1 MVAGQGQPV
10 VWPSVKLRQFYAL
23 RAEVEADNARRGGH

>member
-1 MVAGQGQPV
+1 M
-10 VWPSVKLRQFYAL
+10 WPSVKRRQFYAL